1 MNKRK
6 CGHLAPC
13 GCEDVA
19 LTTPAPCPDPGPCPT
34 PYPCSETTD
43 AQCVLYTGE
52 DILCDDTTIVA
63 QDMNVAEAM
72 AAIVEY
78 FCNATGSIAQNIEC
92 GDDVVVT
99 AGSTFADAFEQVVAY
114 FCANTGL
121 TIVQGDN
128 QSINVSL
135 VGNTYTVSQLDT
147 GWVNLNGFD
156 YYQGAMATQKPQVR
170 RIGKQIHFRGN
181 LYIPLGDDVTIT
193 PLTTPDT
200 YRTVMMKTPYADA
213 GGVVYD
219 ADNRMYFN
227 SNGTI
232 AQSVIPTSVLPV
244 GTLLDGDYKLAREL
258 ASRQLRVYNI
268 TGDPDIQLE
277 GTALLHAPVEVSIL
291 SNKQLR
297 ITALETFEQ
306 NAADE
311 TDFIGSSSL
320 RQITSNFKY
329 RSFMINFKSYT
340 YAQDGLNSY
349 AGAPSIGG
357 PASTLIVGRIYTIQE
372 YQIGDD
378 FTNVGAAINGAG
390 QSFIATGPTPTN
402 WTNGSRIIMI
412 PQQIMSND
420 VFYPNLNDNVTA
432 ASQWPI
438 LEAGDRLDGASPF
451 DIGGFVIS
459 LDGLVGFIS

>member
-147 GWVNLNGFD
+147 G
-156 YYQGAMATQKPQVR
+156 
-170 RIGKQIHFRGN
+170 
-181 LYIPLGDDVTIT
+181 
-193 PLTTPDT
+193 
-200 YRTVMMKTPYADA
+200 
-213 GGVVYD
+213 
-219 ADNRMYFN
+219 
-227 SNGTI
+227 
-232 AQSVIPTSVLPV
+232 
-244 GTLLDGDYKLAREL
+244 
-258 ASRQLRVYNI
+258 
-268 TGDPDIQLE
+268 
-277 GTALLHAPVEVSIL
+277 
-291 SNKQLR
+291 
-297 ITALETFEQ
+297 
-306 NAADE
+306 
-311 TDFIGSSSL
+311 
-320 RQITSNFKY
+320 
-329 RSFMINFKSYT
+329 
-340 YAQDGLNSY
+340 
-349 AGAPSIGG
+349 
-357 PASTLIVGRIYTIQE
+357 
-372 YQIGDD
+372 
-378 FTNVGAAINGAG
+378 
-390 QSFIATGPTPTN
+390 
-402 WTNGSRIIMI
+402 
-412 PQQIMSND
+412 
-420 VFYPNLNDNVTA
+420 
-432 ASQWPI
+432 
-438 LEAGDRLDGASPF
+438 
-451 DIGGFVIS
+451 
-459 LDGLVGFIS
+459 

>member
-156 YYQGAMATQKPQVR
+156 YYQGVMATQKPQVR

-232 AQSVIPTSVLPV
+232 AQSVIPTSVLGA
-244 GTLLDGDYKLAREL
+244 GTLLDGDYKLTREM
-258 ASRQLRVYNI
+258 ASRQLRVYDI
-268 TGDPDIQLE
+268 SDPDVQLE
-277 GTALLHAPVEVSIL
+277 GTALLHAPIEVSIL
-291 SNKQLR
+291 ANKQLR
-297 ITALETFEQ
+297 ITALETLEQ
-306 NAADE
+306 NAADQ

-320 RQITSNFKY
+320 RQVTSKFTY
-329 RSFMINFKSYT
+329 RSFMINFNTYN

-349 AGAPSIGG
+349 TGAPGVGGGLTIGR
-357 PASTLIVGRIYTIQE
+357 LYVIQQYE
-372 YQIGDD
+372 LGDD
-378 FTNVGAAINGAG
+378 FTNVGAVSNSAG
-390 QSFIATGPTPTN
+390 QSFIATGVLPTN
-402 WTNGSRIIMI
+402 WTNGSRIVTL

-420 VFYPNLNDNVTA
+420 VFYPNLYPGIAN

-438 LEAGDRLDGASPF
+438 LEAGTNLNGASPF